1 MPHEFEVPPPNPP
14 RPVKAPG
21 RPHEWARAV
30 RHVLLVFA
38 MLAVSVGAVAAPA
51 HADDPAEMGEDC
63 QYNAPY
69 LGSAGY
75 SVSSYTV
82 WVTSG
87 WQYVGDWTSFCED
100 INIAPYQALW
110 NSGIVKARTY
120 MCNSAGSCWYNA
132 WRNCQGGC
140 EAATDMVDGT
150 RYQVHVYMN
159 QHPGWYAQL
168 WD

>member
-1 MPHEFEVPPPNPP
+1 ML
-14 RPVKAPG
+14 R
-21 RPHEWARAV
+21 RI
-30 RHVLLVFA
+30 LLVGA
-38 MLAVSVGAVAAPA
+38 LLLASVAVAPSAA

-63 QYNAPY
+63 DYNQPY
-69 LGSAGY
+69 LGNAGY
-75 SVSSYTV
+75 QVSGYTV
-82 WVTSG
+82 WVTTN

-100 INIAPYQALW
+100 INIGPSAGYLW

-140 EAATDMVDGT
+140 EAAYDMQDGT

-159 QHPGWYAQL
+159 QHPGYYAQL